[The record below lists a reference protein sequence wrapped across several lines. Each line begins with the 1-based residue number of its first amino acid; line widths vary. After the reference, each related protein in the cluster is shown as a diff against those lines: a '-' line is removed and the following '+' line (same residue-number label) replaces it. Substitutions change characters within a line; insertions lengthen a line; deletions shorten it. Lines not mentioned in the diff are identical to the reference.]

1 MLIIS
6 INEIHELNVFHLFMI
21 LNDKINQHT
30 RIDVLYLVGVGEAT
44 HARHDAEHV
53 VVARVHTDLGGVG
66 GFHGGVREHELEGRV
81 INAGHVAGARRLVL
95 FRAEGER
102 VDVDAGVRGAGV
114 VLPRLNLVKVGA
126 LTLREAVLA
135 VELKLG
141 GDDRVLAPAVHVK
154 RGLGEHEGASIRHS
168 RFTGVGRTRI
178 IILKHITADESIGT
192 IHRAI
197 RAERLDGVREGVKSI
212 GVVERLGAKS
222 TVESTSGF

>member
-1 MLIIS
+1 
-6 INEIHELNVFHLFMI
+6 MI
-21 LNDKINQHT
+21 LNDMMNQHT
-30 RIDVLYLVGVGEAT
+30 SIGVLYLVGVGKAT

-53 VVARVHTDLGGVG
+53 VVARVDANLGGVG
-66 GFHGGVREHELEGRV
+66 GFNGGVREHELEGRV

-102 VDVDAGVRGAGV
+102 IHVDAGVRGAGV

-168 RFTGVGRTRI
+168 RLVDRVISHTP
-178 IILKHITADESIGT
+178 ILKYITADESC
-192 IHRAI
+192 RSVNSLV
-197 RAERLDGVREGVKSI
+197 RPERLDGVREGVKSI
-212 GVVERLGAKS
+212 GVVERLS
-222 TVESTSGF
+222 TKGSVERLTRL

>member
-1 MLIIS
+1 M
-6 INEIHELNVFHLFMI
+6 NVFHLFMI
-21 LNDKINQHT
+21 LNDMMNQHT
-30 RIDVLYLVGVGEAT
+30 SSDVLYLVGVGKAT

-53 VVARVHTDLGGVG
+53 VVARVDANLGGVDR
-66 GFHGGVREHELEGRV
+66 FHGGVREHELEGRV
-81 INAGHVAGARRLVL
+81 VNAGHVAGARRLVL

-102 VDVDAGVRGAGV
+102 VHVDAGVRSAGV

-154 RGLGEHEGASIRHS
+154 RGLGEHEGASIRHG
-168 RFTGVGRTRI
+168 RFTGVDRTRLI
-178 IILKHITADESIGT
+178 ISKHITTDESTRSSGGS
-192 IHRAI
+192 

-212 GVVERLGAKS
+212 GVVERLS
-222 TVESTSGF
+222 TKGSEEGLARL

>member
-1 MLIIS
+1 M
-6 INEIHELNVFHLFMI
+6 
-21 LNDKINQHT
+21 NDKINQHT

-168 RFTGVGRTRI
+168 RLVGASLIRGIR
-178 IILKHITADESIGT
+178 ILKHITADESIGAT
-192 IHRAI
+192 HRVS

>member
-1 MLIIS
+1 M
-6 INEIHELNVFHLFMI
+6 NVFHLFMI
-21 LNDKINQHT
+21 LNDMMNQHT
-30 RIDVLYLVGVGEAT
+30 SIGVLYLVGVGKAT

-53 VVARVHTDLGGVG
+53 VVARVDANLGGVDR
-66 GFHGGVREHELEGRV
+66 FHGGVREHELEGRV

-102 VDVDAGVRGAGV
+102 VHVDAGVRSAGV
-114 VLPRLNLVKVGA
+114 VLPRLNLVEVGTF
-126 LTLREAVLA
+126 TLREAVLA

-168 RFTGVGRTRI
+168 RLAGASGSSSSFFKYITVNESSGANNRI
-178 IILKHITADESIGT
+178 
-192 IHRAI
+192 R

-212 GVVERLGAKS
+212 GVVERLS
-222 TVESTSGF
+222 TKGSEEGLARL

>member
-1 MLIIS
+1 M
-6 INEIHELNVFHLFMI
+6 NVFHLFMI
-21 LNDKINQHT
+21 LNDMMNQHT
-30 RIDVLYLVGVGEAT
+30 SSGVLYLVGVGKAT

-53 VVARVHTDLGGVG
+53 VVARVDANLGGVG

-102 VDVDAGVRGAGV
+102 VHVDAGVRSAGV

-168 RFTGVGRTRI
+168 RLFGASHIRVSIFKYIAVNESSGANNRI
-178 IILKHITADESIGT
+178 
-192 IHRAI
+192 R

-212 GVVERLGAKS
+212 GVVERLS
-222 TVESTSGF
+222 TKGSEEGLARL

>member
-1 MLIIS
+1 M
-6 INEIHELNVFHLFMI
+6 NVFHLFMI
-21 LNDKINQHT
+21 MNDMMNQHT
-30 RIDVLYLVGVGEAT
+30 SSGVLYLVGVGKAT

-53 VVARVHTDLGGVG
+53 VVARVDANLGGVG
-66 GFHGGVREHELEGRV
+66 GFNGGVREHELEGRV

-102 VDVDAGVRGAGV
+102 VHVDAGVRSAGV

-168 RFTGVGRTRI
+168 RLFVAASTDRNILFENITVNESSRSENRI
-178 IILKHITADESIGT
+178 
-192 IHRAI
+192 R

-212 GVVERLGAKS
+212 GVVERLS
-222 TVESTSGF
+222 TKGSEEGLARL